1 MLEEGECS
9 LCALP
14 RQHEQQKWSS
24 LLLINGILQSCITSF
39 WTAALG
45 WPSLECQVLE
55 AMEFTEAEF
64 TGEWCK
70 LELGL
75 RELVLTLKE
84 GLDSKL
90 RNLYK
95 PLELRFPL
103 RSISMDAWDLTKPT
117 LGWNSKNTE
126 LSFAK
131 WLTLSRFLEILVS
144 CKKLWRL
151 RLTLELNGDKN

>member
-1 MLEEGECS
+1 MAS
-9 LCALP
+9 A
-14 RQHEQQKWSS
+14 WS
-24 LLLINGILQSCITSF
+24 NGIYRSRI
-39 WTAALG
+39 WK
-45 WPSLECQVLE
+45 W
-55 AMEFTEAEF
+55 
-64 TGEWCK
+64 EWCK

-151 RLTLELNGDKN
+151 RLALEFNGDKNEDEPIDLIGKP

>member
-1 MLEEGECS
+1 
-9 LCALP
+9 
-14 RQHEQQKWSS
+14 
-24 LLLINGILQSCITSF
+24 
-39 WTAALG
+39 
-45 WPSLECQVLE
+45 
-55 AMEFTEAEF
+55 MEFTEAKF

-75 RELVLTLKE
+75 RELVLTLKK

-103 RSISMDAWDLTKPT
+103 RSISLDPWDLAKQT

-126 LSFAK
+126 LSFAN
-131 WLTLSRFLEILVS
+131 WLTVSRFLEILGT

-151 RLTLELNGDKN
+151 IVTLELNGDRNEDEPIDLIGKP